1 MKPTN
6 VQPSLGCSMITLHE
20 YAPTRRELLTD
31 VDTDP
36 SDLSLVS
43 EYEDA
48 LRMLPSVWNE
58 YPV

>member
-1 MKPTN
+1 M
-6 VQPSLGCSMITLHE
+6 
-20 YAPTRRELLTD
+20 TD